1 MNPAGSKYQTSSY
14 CCHVYAR
21 WMGNFGHASNDPYR
35 SRSHPNK
42 TSPHL
47 HSKFV
52 RNVLMIRVR
61 ARGSVGIGGG
71 GGNGAGRLLCVYT
84 RRGQESV
91 NRKRR
96 VDCCI
101 LHATCFD
108 TGCGLMRVMIVY
120 VARFSNP
127 PIPIQISFIHHGG
140 SPILRCHFWTS
151 CSNETHAN
159 WMPVYSRWIFLS
171 YDFFAHLFLCEFLD
185 EVFEKIFKVVY

>member
-47 HSKFV
+47 HSKFA

-61 ARGSVGIGGG
+61 AGSVGIGGG

-127 PIPIQISFIHHGG
+127 PIPIQISFIHHGFFVVIFG
-140 SPILRCHFWTS
+140 RAVPMKRTPTGYLFTHDGFS
-151 CSNETHAN
+151 CLTISLLTYFYAN
-159 WMPVYSRWIFLS
+159 F
-171 YDFFAHLFLCEFLD
+171 
-185 EVFEKIFKVVY
+185 